1 MPNVQYHHMYNRLA
15 FDYAIVENKMIGIVV
30 VVDFV
35 VEDEVHFVDI
45 ELNRMDNVLVD
56 END

>member
-1 MPNVQYHHMYNRLA
+1 MPDVQYHHMYNRLA
-15 FDYAIVENKMIGIVV
+15 FDYGIVENKMIGIVV

-45 ELNRMDNVLVD
+45 ERNRMDNVLVD